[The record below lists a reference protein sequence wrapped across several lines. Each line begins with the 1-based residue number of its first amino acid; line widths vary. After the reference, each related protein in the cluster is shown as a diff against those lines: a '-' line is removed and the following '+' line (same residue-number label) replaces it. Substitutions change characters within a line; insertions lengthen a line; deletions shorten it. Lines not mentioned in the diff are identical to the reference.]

1 MCSIYTMSI
10 ILLKLTYR
18 LIFLSLCAKIPL
30 MQEKIRNEIKNLRKS
45 LDIKTAQT
53 LSNIIQEKVLSLTEV
68 INADTFMVYK
78 SLKTE
83 VYTDRI
89 IKELLSQNKIVAYPI
104 TVGNDMV
111 AGVPCGNDYKKSSLG
126 VLEPSK
132 YTVLESPS
140 VVIVPIV
147 ACDRN
152 LNRIGFG
159 KGYYDRY
166 LKDKSAIKIGI
177 CYDFQ
182 VVDKIIPNKTD
193 IPLDIIITEN
203 QTLRS

>member
-177 CYDFQ
+177 CYNFQ

-193 IPLDIIITEN
+193 VPLDIIVTESELYR
-203 QTLRS
+203 Q